1 MSADLSAIAER
12 APQNPTQT
20 VRQPVLLIRDIFSAL
35 DCIGIRW
42 SLLREYDDYADLIRS
57 DIDCLLGPETS
68 RARLVQAIR
77 DECRRHDAHIVRCDG
92 LYIVVCGF
100 ENDAPFFLH
109 FDFCTQCHVG
119 NVFLYGAEEVLASSR
134 LNGSFRVPS
143 SDVEFGAY
151 LMKCI
156 IKRSL
161 TWEKARRLSRL
172 YAASPEACA
181 RHIHRFW
188 NTSAAEE
195 IALLASAGDWV
206 GIRKRLE
213 EFRAGLVHRAA
224 LRSPAWAIKHT
235 LNVIGRRVSHL
246 RRPNGLHVALL
257 GCDGAGKSTVITAM
271 LDAFGVGFSNS
282 AVHGFVPALMQRALH
297 GSNRRTDTPHALEPR
312 SAAVS
317 IARALM
323 YWFPY
328 YSIGYVF
335 RYVELARST
344 FILNDRHFVDVLVD
358 KRRYR
363 YGGPEWLLRTIWRL
377 IPKPDV
383 ILLLDAPP
391 AVLFAR
397 KTETSFAEVSRQCL
411 AYREL
416 AKSIPLIKI
425 VNAERP
431 LPAVLLQINRLLVAF
446 LEERALSRM

>member
-1 MSADLSAIAER
+1 
-12 APQNPTQT
+12 
-20 VRQPVLLIRDIFSAL
+20 V
-35 DCIGIRW
+35 
-42 SLLREYDDYADLIRS
+42 
-57 DIDCLLGPETS
+57 
-68 RARLVQAIR
+68 
-77 DECRRHDAHIVRCDG
+77 
-92 LYIVVCGF
+92 
-100 ENDAPFFLH
+100 
-109 FDFCTQCHVG
+109 
-119 NVFLYGAEEVLASSR
+119 
-134 LNGSFRVPS
+134 
-143 SDVEFGAY
+143 
-151 LMKCI
+151 
-156 IKRSL
+156 
-161 TWEKARRLSRL
+161 RRLSRL